1 MEPIIDWLKT
11 LQLHPLADHFTLA
24 LLATGVLFDLVATFA
39 PSRIWLR
46 YSALTLMILGA
57 IAAAASFYTGH
68 WDAEAV
74 EEFLSGT
81 PKDALEWHE
90 EFGHWILYTFI
101 AIAVWRLAIQAFDFA
116 ARTRQIYLV
125 VAVLAVIAL
134 FWQGHWGGE
143 LVYTF
148 GIGTELLKPS
158 TAPSPGMTPSG
169 PTSPEWTPPTAP
181 TASAQP
187 TPIPSA
193 APTQTTGET
202 PTAGASPSPSPAAS
216 SESSPTAET
225 TPSASPTA
233 TPPPEAG
240 V

>member
-1 MEPIIDWLKT
+1 MEAIIEWLKT
-11 LQLHPLADHFTLA
+11 LQLHPVADHFTIA
-24 LLATGVLFDLVATFA
+24 LLATGVLLDLAASFA

-46 YSALTLMILGA
+46 YAALTLMILGA
-57 IAAAASFYTGH
+57 SAAAASFYTGH
-68 WDAEAV
+68 WDAERV
-74 EEFLSGT
+74 EKFLSGT
-81 PKDALEWHE
+81 AKDALEWHE
-90 EFGHWILYTFI
+90 DFGHWILYTFI
-101 AIAVWRLAIQAFDFA
+101 AIAVWRLAIQAFEFV
-116 ARTRQIYLV
+116 ARTRQIYLA

-134 FWQGHWGGE
+134 FLQGHWGGE

-169 PTSPEWTPPTAP
+169 PTSPEWTLPPAP
-181 TASAQP
+181 SASAQP

-193 APTQTTGET
+193 AATQTTGET
-202 PTAGASPSPSPAAS
+202 PTAGASPSPPPAAS